1 MPIAR
6 KSLSSRVL
14 LGLLLAL
21 LQGLALAAEIVD
33 TTYVEQ
39 AMRRGAVVWDV
50 RDADDYQA
58 GHVPGAVNLGDVGR
72 VLRDANREDFVPTPQ
87 VEALLGKAGIDILN
101 KEVIAYSRKGDPY
114 AYYAAY
120 LARYFGA
127 PNAKVFHGGLDD
139 WSAAGKPLDKKATT
153 LPAVALKLTPQP
165 GVALWND
172 DMVARVRAGKTQI
185 LDVRTPREYSGD
197 DIRAIRG
204 GHVPDALN
212 IPYEQ
217 NWVDPATPAKL
228 ARKEV
233 KTRDGMALKPLE
245 DLRRLYA
252 KLDPDKEVVVMCQ
265 SGVRASETATVLRDL
280 GFKDVKVYE
289 PSWLGY
295 AGVLSAPAANETF
308 FNVGALNGRLGAM
321 LGRIDELEAE
331 VERLKAR
338 K

>member
-1 MPIAR
+1 MSILAVSISHKTTSVDVLARVAMDTSTSTKLAEAMIA
-6 KSLSSRVL
+6 S
-14 LGLLLAL
+14 
-21 LQGLALAAEIVD
+21 EHVD
-33 TTYVEQ
+33 E
-39 AMRRGAVVWDV
+39 AVV
-50 RDADDYQA
+50 
-58 GHVPGAVNLGDVGR
+58 LSTC
-72 VLRDANREDFVPTPQ
+72 NRTEM
-87 VEALLGKAGIDILN
+87 
-101 KEVIAYSRKGDPY
+101 
-114 AYYAAY
+114 YAAVS
-120 LARYFGA
+120 R
-127 PNAKVFHGGLDD
+127 FHGGLDD

-321 LGRIDELEAE
+321 QGRIDELEAE